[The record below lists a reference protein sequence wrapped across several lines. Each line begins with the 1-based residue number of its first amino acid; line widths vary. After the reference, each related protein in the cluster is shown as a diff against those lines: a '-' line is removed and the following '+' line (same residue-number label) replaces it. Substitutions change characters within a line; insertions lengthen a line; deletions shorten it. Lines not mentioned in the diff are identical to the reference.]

1 MLHRVILA
9 AFSTCLFALT
19 LGFSPTAFA
28 QPAVQACRT
37 PQVEAKMKDLSD
49 RILRYKKRVIPKLR
63 NDNSY
68 YPTLCG
74 DDRFVNV
81 SQIKDLDGHN
91 KPAETPQ
98 VGCG

>member
-1 MLHRVILA
+1 MAVPLPKPRTLPLA
-9 AFSTCLFALT
+9 DKIARFADGEIAPMAQSCRYPQAEIPGPLT
-19 LGFSPTAFA
+19 
-28 QPAVQACRT
+28 
-37 PQVEAKMKDLSD
+37 
-49 RILRYKKRVIPKLR
+49 VIPKLR

-74 DDRFVNV
+74 HDRFVNV